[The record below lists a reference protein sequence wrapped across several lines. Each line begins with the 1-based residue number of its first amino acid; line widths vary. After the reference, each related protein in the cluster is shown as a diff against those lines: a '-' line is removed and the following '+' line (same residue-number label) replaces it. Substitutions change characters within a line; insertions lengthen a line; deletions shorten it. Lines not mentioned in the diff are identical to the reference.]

1 MSLLV
6 ESLIS
11 KDYSMDY
18 EGIKSAVCSLNFV
31 RLKPC
36 YLIFL
41 FVLKKLI

>member
-1 MSLLV
+1 MSLLI

-18 EGIKSAVCSLNFV
+18 ESIESTVYSLNFV
-31 RLKPC
+31 RLKPD
-36 YLIFL
+36 YLIL